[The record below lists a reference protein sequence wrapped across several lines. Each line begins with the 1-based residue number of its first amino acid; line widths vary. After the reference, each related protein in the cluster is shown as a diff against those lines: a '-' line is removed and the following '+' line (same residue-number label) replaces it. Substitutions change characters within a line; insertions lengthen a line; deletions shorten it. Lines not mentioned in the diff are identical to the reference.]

1 MKSGEKF
8 VLGAVALLFLFGVVR
23 SQLHVEE
30 KHEKD
35 IPFYSTASPEVA
47 RRAMDVYRD
56 NGCKSCHS
64 LWTSQD
70 MTQNVPAPIMDGI
83 GSIRTEAW
91 LYDYLSSPD
100 PQSVIQS
107 RLKLKYR
114 MPSFASV
121 PEEDRRV
128 LAKYLASLKVQ
139 DWYLEETKK
148 AEYEKL
154 TGLVYKK

>member
-8 VLGAVALLFLFGVVR
+8 IAGVIVLLLIFGIVR
-23 SQLHVEE
+23 SQMHVEE
-30 KHEKD
+30 KHERD
-35 IPFYSTASPEVA
+35 IPFYSTATPELA
-47 RRAMDVYRD
+47 RQAMDVYRGS
-56 NGCKSCHS
+56 GCKTCHT

-70 MTQNVPAPIMDGI
+70 MTQNVPAPMLDGL
-83 GSIRTEAW
+83 GSLRTEAW
-91 LYDYLSSPD
+91 FYDYLSAPN
-100 PQSVIQS
+100 PQAVLPS

-114 MPSFASV
+114 MPSFATM
-121 PEEDRRV
+121 PEADRHV

-139 DWYLEETKK
+139 DWYFEDTKK

>member
-8 VLGAVALLFLFGVVR
+8 VLGVIAALFVFGVVR
-23 SQLHVEE
+23 NEVHVED

-35 IPFYSTASPEVA
+35 IPYYSTATPEVA
-47 RRAMDVYRD
+47 SQAMDVYRD

-64 LWTSQD
+64 LWTSKD

-83 GSIRTEAW
+83 GSIRDEAW
-91 LYDYLSSPD
+91 LYDYLSAPD
-100 PQSVIQS
+100 PQAVIPS
-107 RLKLKYR
+107 RLKKQYR
-114 MPSFASV
+114 MPSFASL
-121 PEEDRRV
+121 PEADRRV

-139 DWYLEETKK
+139 DWYLEETRK

-154 TGLVYKK
+154 TGLDYKK

>member
-8 VLGAVALLFLFGVVR
+8 VLASVGALLLFGIVR
-23 SQLHVEE
+23 SQVHVEE

-35 IPFYSTASPEVA
+35 IPFYSTASADVA
-47 RRAMDVYRD
+47 SRAMDVYRD
-56 NGCKSCHS
+56 NGCKSCHT

-70 MTQNVPAPIMDGI
+70 MTQNVPAPMMDGI

-91 LYDYLSSPD
+91 FYEYLSAAE
-100 PQSVIQS
+100 PQLIIPS
-107 RLKLKYR
+107 RLKKQYR
-114 MPSFASV
+114 MPSFASM
-121 PEEDRRV
+121 PEADRRL
-128 LAKYLASLKVQ
+128 LASYLASLKVQ
-139 DWYLEETKK
+139 DWYLEETRK